1 MEKIDILQKILL
13 EVKAQLTILD
23 CKIDN
28 LEAKIDE
35 LSSLKEKTSTAVLSD
50 TDSQTTKEEN
60 TSEYHNTDLEEPEQN
75 DDLNLGGEPDND
87 PIEKTDDEIAAE
99 INAEKSDIFINGQID
114 NDKLFE
120 ALKIESEK
128 KKEATT
134 KTIETV
140 EEIKKIQQSVK
151 QFSDLTY
158 DITKHLNM

>member
-35 LSSLKEKTSTAVLSD
+35 LSSMKEKTSTAVLSD
-50 TDSQTTKEEN
+50 TDRQTTKEEN

-128 KKEATT
+128 KKEAST